1 MKEIRYEGALYSINE
16 QNSTVALQNVRSYG
30 TEGRE
35 QANPEITYMPPQAT
49 VHPYLLFRGCDIKD
63 LHVHDSQPP
72 VDPAGSVAATTAPA
86 TAPPPTTAPP
96 PVTVPPPA
104 SDLPV
109 PPAPPVSAGP
119 SSGTNVKPSKEAP
132 PPPPATTTTTK
143 ARSSQPESQAG
154 RGGVAQN
161 RRPKKQ
167 NPAHQV
173 GTGASLL
180 NRKARG
186 TVEGGMSCALL
197 CEGLYVKMNTLI
209 MILILLDALS
219 NVYVRTPR
227 SLNLQRRV

>member
-35 QANPEITYMPPQAT
+35 QANPEITYMAPQAT

-72 VDPAGSVAATTAPA
+72 LPVDPASSVSATPTPA
-86 TAPPPTTAPP
+86 
-96 PVTVPPPA
+96 TVPPPA

-109 PPAPPVSAGP
+109 PPAPPTSV
-119 SSGTNVKPSKEAP
+119 GTNSSSNVKESKD
-132 PPPPATTTTTK
+132 PPAPTPK
-143 ARSSQPESQAG
+143 ARSSQQETQAG
-154 RGGVAQN
+154 RGGAAQN
-161 RRPKKQ
+161 RRPKKP

-186 TVEGGMSCALL
+186 TVEGGRSWVYFCA
-197 CEGLYVKMNTLI
+197 I
-209 MILILLDALS
+209 I
-219 NVYVRTPR
+219 PR
-227 SLNLQRRV
+227 LARR